1 MKYISIILIF
11 FLSQVV
17 AFSKEDTLN
26 TRLKT
31 VEIIESKLIDNK
43 FQSGLAAVYIPF
55 SDKDFNLVLTDIL
68 KKSAI
73 LNIKDYGGLGGIK
86 TISLRGANSQQTSI
100 SIDGIPLNSSSTTSI
115 NLANLPID
123 LFSFAEIVKS
133 GESVSNG
140 NGALGGCINFV
151 TKKINEYDK
160 IYSKL
165 SYGSFDTKFFEFGFS
180 LNKLNIPIN
189 FSINY
194 LKSSGEFNFIFN
206 NFGEK
211 IDTTRKNNQYNSVNM
226 IANYNTIFENSTLSI
241 IDFFNI
247 SEKGLPGAVL
257 IGKLEDSNT
266 RFSENSNT
274 FLASYFWKIDTLN
287 SLTIKEFCKISN
299 STLTNF
305 LFQSNVNHN
314 TISYNYLQNK
324 ILTEYSSENRLFL
337 FKIKNE
343 INYDG
348 LTGIIANND
357 SINRIHRFQTS
368 LSSNFFKQI
377 SFGQYL
383 FGTTMGIRYDY
394 FTNPNDYAFSY
405 ILGSEISTENN
416 NWKIFLNHSKNYRVP
431 NFYELYYLNYG
442 NISLKPET
450 SYSYN
455 LGGQINLFFNK
466 ISCNLFYMN
475 ILNQILSV
483 PKNPIMWSAQNFGKV
498 ENYGLDFEIES
509 NIIDE
514 ILNLGISY
522 TRQKTIDKSKN
533 SITYNKFLPYIPD
546 EKFALNFDFHINDFT
561 LNSIFNYNS
570 FVYTLPD
577 NSINSVIP
585 SNYNLD
591 LSFNYLIKFKT
602 IEFLTQF
609 SVKNLTNEQLQ
620 NIINY
625 PLPGRNYLFS
635 LKTIFK

>member
-1 MKYISIILIF
+1 MKYLVIILIY
-11 FLSQVV
+11 FLSQFCV
-17 AFSKEDTLN
+17 FSKEDTLN
-26 TRLKT
+26 TRFKT

-43 FQSGLAAVYIPF
+43 FQSGLASEFISF
-55 SDKDFNLVLTDIL
+55 SEKDFSLVLTDVL

-73 LNIKDYGGLGGIK
+73 LNIKDYGGLGDIK

-100 SIDGIPLNSSSTTSI
+100 SIDGIPLNSSNTTSI
-115 NLANLPID
+115 NLANFPID
-123 LFSFAEIVKS
+123 LFSSAEIVKS
-133 GESVSNG
+133 GSSVIYGSG
-140 NGALGGCINFV
+140 SMGGCINFV
-151 TKKINEYDK
+151 TKRNSEYEK
-160 IYSKL
+160 IYTKL
-165 SYGSFDTKFFEFGFS
+165 SYGSFDTKLFELGFS
-180 LNKLNIPIN
+180 LNKLKIPLN
-189 FSINY
+189 FSMNY
-194 LKSSGEFNFIFN
+194 LKTNGEFNFIFN

-211 IDTTRKNNQYNSVNM
+211 IDTTRKNNQYNSINL
-226 IANYNTIFENSTLSI
+226 IANYNIIFENSTLSI
-241 IDFFNI
+241 IDFFNL

-257 IGKLEDSNT
+257 IGKLEDSKT
-266 RFSENSNT
+266 RFSESSNT
-274 FLASYFWKIDTLN
+274 FLANYFWKIDTLN

-305 LFQSNVNHN
+305 LFQSNANFNV
-314 TISYNYLQNK
+314 ISYNYMQNK
-324 ILTEYSSENRLFL
+324 IITEYSSENRLFF
-337 FKIKNE
+337 FKIRNE

-348 LTGIIANND
+348 LTGNISNND
-357 SINRIHRFQTS
+357 SINGIYRFQTS

-383 FGTTMGIRYDY
+383 ISTNLGIRYDY
-394 FTNPNDYAFSY
+394 FAHPIDYAFSY
-405 ILGSEISTENN
+405 ILGSEISTENS

-442 NISLKPET
+442 NINLKPET

-455 LGGQINLFFNK
+455 IGGHKSFLFNK

-498 ENYGLDFEIES
+498 ENYGFDFEIKS
-509 NIIDE
+509 NIVDE
-514 ILNLGISY
+514 ILNLGVSY

-533 SITYNKFLPYIPD
+533 SISYNMSLPYIPE
-546 EKFALNFDFHINDFT
+546 EKFALNLDFHINDLT

-591 LSFNYLIKFKT
+591 LSFNYLIKFTT

-620 NIINY
+620 KIINY